1 MFSKFNKLSLY
12 LVSLIVIVAGLR
24 FIWLDIFPVG
34 MYHDEIEYLLSAKR
48 YALFG
53 SDLSGVPFPESVVKT
68 DTDGTI
74 SPVPPI
80 LLSPIYLFLPLNQFT
95 ARLPYVIIS
104 LLTAWIMYL
113 ISQYLFKKKT
123 LSLIVVLI
131 FLINPWSFYL
141 SRYAADTPFALLF
154 YLAGIYTFLKYNKWG
169 LIFSLSLF
177 VLGFFSY
184 HGAKPLLIPILI
196 VLGLYK
202 YQEFGKKKWGYLGIF
217 ILGLAIILGLF
228 GYFSL
233 TLPNSGVSVR
243 SEDIFFLDRTKIASQ
258 VDTARQQ
265 SIVHPLTNIF
275 INYYTTSLNIFTE
288 KYLTAFSPEVMF
300 MTGDPRAT
308 YRFENHGLFY
318 LSEIL
323 LMIFGL
329 VGLYIYSKRIWLL
342 VIGLILVAPIT
353 TAISSVETSVINRSF
368 MLLPLTIMLISSGI
382 YLLISSIRNAKL
394 KPIFVGGIIF
404 IYLLHVINFGYFYFF
419 KFPVTHQESFFLSE
433 KIISKIINPETT
445 LIFSK
450 DNLARAAFL
459 SYVFYSDN
467 QIQKDTLKTSYPVS
481 KTDAI
486 KYQGLTFQSDCEV
499 ATSSAVFIKSDSNCQ
514 IQGQKNGA
522 IIDQK
527 DAGEVIKI
535 YNSSLCKQGLL
546 EGYKRFH
553 YLEDYQINQMSEKL
567 ICQTWIKK

>member
-1 MFSKFNKLSLY
+1 MFNKFSKLSLF
-12 LVSLIVIVAGLR
+12 LVSLIIVVAGLR

-53 SDLSGVPFPESVVKT
+53 SDLSGVPFPESVIKT

-80 LLSPIYLFLPLNQFT
+80 LLSPIYLLLPLNQFT
-95 ARLPYVIIS
+95 ARLPYVLIS
-104 LLTAWIMYL
+104 LFTAWIMYL
-113 ISQYLFKKKT
+113 LSQHLFKNKF

-154 YLAGIYTFLKYNKWG
+154 YLAGIYTFLKSNKWG
-169 LIFSLSLF
+169 LIFSLSMF
-177 VLGFFSY
+177 ILGFFSY

-196 VLGLYK
+196 VLGFYK
-202 YQEFGKKKWGYLGIF
+202 YQEFGKKNWEYLAIF

-228 GYFSL
+228 GYLNL
-233 TLPNSGVSVR
+233 TFPNSGISVR
-243 SEDIFFLDRTKIASQ
+243 SGDIFFLDRTKIASQ
-258 VDTARQQ
+258 VDIARQQ
-265 SIVHPLTNIF
+265 TVVHPLTNIF

-318 LSEIL
+318 LAEIL

-342 VIGLILVAPIT
+342 VMGLILVAPIT

-368 MLLPLTIMLISSGI
+368 MLLPFTIILISSGI
-382 YLLISSIRNAKL
+382 YLLINSALNFKL
-394 KPIFVGGIIF
+394 KTIFIGGIILL
-404 IYLLHVINFGYFYFF
+404 YLMQVINFGYFYFF
-419 KFPVTHQESFFLSE
+419 KYPVTHQESFFLSE
-433 KIISKIINPETT
+433 KIISKIISPETT

-450 DNLARAAFL
+450 DNFARAAFL
-459 SYVFYSDN
+459 SYVFYSDD
-467 QIQKDTLKTSYPVS
+467 QIQKDALKTSYPVS
-481 KTDAI
+481 KTDTI
-486 KYQGLTFQSDCEV
+486 KYQGLTFQSDCVV
-499 ATSSAVFIKSDSNCQ
+499 ATSSAVFIKSDSKCQ
-514 IQGQKNGA
+514 IERQKNGA

-535 YNSSLCKQGLL
+535 YNSSLCKQGALD
-546 EGYKRFH
+546 GYKRFH
-553 YLEDYQINQMSEKL
+553 DIEDYQINQMSEKF

>member
-1 MFSKFNKLSLY
+1 MLNKFSKLSLF
-12 LVSLIVIVAGLR
+12 LVSLIIVVAGLR

-53 SDLSGVPFPESVVKT
+53 SDLSGIPFPESVIKT
-68 DTDGTI
+68 DTDGII
-74 SPVPPI
+74 SPIPPL
-80 LLSPIYLFLPLNQFT
+80 LLSPIYLLLPLNQFT
-95 ARLPYVIIS
+95 ARLPYVLIS
-104 LLTAWIMYL
+104 LFTAWTMYL
-113 ISQYLFKKKT
+113 LSQLLFKNKI

-154 YLAGIYTFLKYNKWG
+154 YLAGIYAFLKYHKWG
-169 LIFSLSLF
+169 LIFSLNLF

-202 YQEFGKKKWGYLGIF
+202 YQKFEKKKWGFLAIF
-217 ILGLAIILGLF
+217 ILGLVIILGLF

-233 TLPNSGVSVR
+233 TFPNSGISVR
-243 SEDIFFLDRTKIASQ
+243 SGDIFFLDRTKIASQ
-258 VDTARQQ
+258 VDIARQQ
-265 SIVHPLTNIF
+265 TVVHPLTNIF

-288 KYLTAFSPEVMF
+288 KYLTAFSPDVMF

-318 LSEIL
+318 LAEIF

-329 VGLYIYSKRIWLL
+329 VGLYIYSKRIWFL
-342 VIGLILVAPIT
+342 VLGLMLVSPIT

-368 MLLPLTIMLISSGI
+368 MLLPFTIILISSGI
-382 YLLISSIRNAKL
+382 YWLINLVRNSKL
-394 KPIFVGGIIF
+394 KPIFIGGIIF
-404 IYLLHVINFGYFYFF
+404 IYMLQVINFGYFYFF
-419 KFPVTHQESFFLSE
+419 KYPVTHQESFFLSE
-433 KIISKIINPETT
+433 KIISKVIVPEST

-450 DNLARAAFL
+450 DNFARAAFL
-459 SYVFYSDN
+459 SYIFYSDD
-467 QIQKDTLKTSYPVS
+467 QIQKDALTTIYPVS
-481 KTDAI
+481 KTDSI
-486 KYQGLTFQSDCEV
+486 KYQGLTFQSDCVV
-499 ATSSAVFIKSDSNCQ
+499 ATSSAIFIKSDSNCQ

-527 DAGEVIKI
+527 DAGEIIKI
-535 YNSSLCKQGLL
+535 YNSSLCKEGAL
-546 EGYKRFH
+546 ERYKRFH
-553 YLEDYQINQMSEKL
+553 DLKDYQINQMSEKL